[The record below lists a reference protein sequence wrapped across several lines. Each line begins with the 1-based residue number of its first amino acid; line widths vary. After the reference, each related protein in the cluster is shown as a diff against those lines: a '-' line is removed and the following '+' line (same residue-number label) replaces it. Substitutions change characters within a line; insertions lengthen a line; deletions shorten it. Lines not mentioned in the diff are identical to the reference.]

1 MKISI
6 SLFRISEIRVR
17 IFGYSHIILLCRLRE
32 IPVKVSNLTARKI
45 ERARFCAGN
54 KNTYKNKSKFKTVSV
69 YEVEIMNNRN
79 ISMYKSHTYHNFS
92 NFIWKKMEEDVYII
106 FTKKKPK
113 RLLSANTLTKAST
126 VKSADLVNIV
136 FFSFDKKNKQ
146 KIP

>member
-79 ISMYKSHTYHNFS
+79 IKLYKSHTYHKFS
-92 NFIWKKMEEDVYII
+92 NIIWKKNGRRCIYCFHE
-106 FTKKKPK
+106 KKPEETAFRK
-113 RLLSANTLTKAST
+113 YT
-126 VKSADLVNIV
+126 DE
-136 FFSFDKKNKQ
+136 SFDG
-146 KIP
+146 KIS